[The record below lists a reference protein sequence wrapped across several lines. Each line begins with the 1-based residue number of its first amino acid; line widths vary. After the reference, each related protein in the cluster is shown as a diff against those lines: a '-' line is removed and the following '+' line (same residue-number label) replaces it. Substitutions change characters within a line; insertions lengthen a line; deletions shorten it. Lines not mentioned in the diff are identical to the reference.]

1 MGESRVVAL
10 AGASAGIGRAY
21 GREFGARGDPVARL
35 ARGEVSLAGARRD
48 VEGMGGQGLC
58 IPTDVADHAHGEAV
72 AAEVVSTWGEIDI
85 WINAAFVAVLA
96 PFLQAK
102 PDEFKR
108 VTEVAYLGYVY
119 GTQVALS
126 RMVPRDRGTVVQVGS
141 ARGRAQHPVALAPCG
156 AKHAVNG
163 FTSSIRTE
171 FMHDTSKVRT
181 TLAQMPAVNTP
192 QFSWVLS
199 RPPRQPQPV
208 PPIYQ
213 SVVAVREVVYAAE
226 HSRRKQYWA
235 GASTV
240 TTVAANKVVAPLLD
254 RYLARTGVAAQQTA
268 ERFAPD
274 RPHNLREPVDAE
286 PGTDRGTHG
295 VLDASAHCR
304 APQLW
309 FSQHAGGLS
318 ASSVAVAA
326 GIITSWSG
334 RRSEARRTTS

>member
-1 MGESRVVAL
+1 
-10 AGASAGIGRAY
+10 
-21 GREFGARGDPVARL
+21 
-35 ARGEVSLAGARRD
+35 
-48 VEGMGGQGLC
+48 MGGQGLC
-58 IPTDVADHAHGEAV
+58 TPTDVAGHVQGEAA
-72 AAEVVSTWGEIDI
+72 AAEVERTWGEIDI
-85 WINAAFVAVLA
+85 WIDAAFVAVFA
-96 PFLQAK
+96 PFLQVK

-141 ARGRAQHPVALAPCG
+141 ARVRAQHPVALGLCG
-156 AKHAVNG
+156 AKHAVND
-163 FTSSIRTE
+163 FTSSIRTD
-171 FMHDTSKVRT
+171 FMHDASKVHI
-181 TLAQMPAVNTP
+181 TLAEMPAVNTP

-199 RPPRQPQPV
+199 RLPRQPQPV

-213 SVVAVREVVYAAE
+213 PEVAVRAVVYAAQ
-226 HSRRKQYWA
+226 HSRRKQYWP

-254 RYLARTGVAAQQTA
+254 RYLARTGVASQQTA
-268 ERFAPD
+268 ERAAPD
-274 RPHNLREPVDAE
+274 RPHNLWEPVDAE

-295 VLDASAHCR
+295 VFDASAHCH

-318 ASSVAVAA
+318 APSVAIAA
-326 GIITSWSG
+326 GIETSWSR